1 MSLRDTVQALFW
13 LGPRRPAGTVSSAVH
28 EDKSFPAF
36 LLHHSCERP
45 WWKVWY
51 NTDELGLPVWCWVR
65 SPLHSSRHISLLQH
79 FGLDLRQLSP
89 ASKRP
94 DARVL
99 RSATVLCG
107 DMSVLMCSTFVL
119 VLAEK
124 GGDRMRHY
132 QLQGAWSA
140 ILRWLVLTVVILTLH
155 LKLTNRTHFCGG
167 WPKSQCP
174 ATCHQ
179 SALCIMQCLWGCLV
193 QQQHCAALGCPCVSL
208 TDSLVVST
216 QATFMR
222 DEYYRTNLC
231 ITSDRCAR
239 CTGTIW
245 CGDIVLRLN
254 RDS

>member
-1 MSLRDTVQALFW
+1 MS
-13 LGPRRPAGTVSSAVH
+13 
-28 EDKSFPAF
+28 
-36 LLHHSCERP
+36 
-45 WWKVWY
+45 
-51 NTDELGLPVWCWVR
+51 VWCWVR

-94 DARVL
+94 DACVL
-99 RSATVLCG
+99 RSAVVLCG
-107 DMSVLMCSTFVL
+107 DTSVLMCSTFAL

-179 SALCIMQCLWGCLV
+179 SAPCVMQCLWGCLV
-193 QQQHCAALGCPCVSL
+193 QQQHWAVRVSAWLTHSWSPPKQRFCGMNITGQICAS
-208 TDSLVVST
+208 
-216 QATFMR
+216 QAT
-222 DEYYRTNLC
+222 DVPDAQGQSDAV
-231 ITSDRCAR
+231 TSCWDWI
-239 CTGTIW
+239 GTVKRVVCVGIW
-245 CGDIVLRLN
+245 TETIKCVDACVEI
-254 RDS
+254 